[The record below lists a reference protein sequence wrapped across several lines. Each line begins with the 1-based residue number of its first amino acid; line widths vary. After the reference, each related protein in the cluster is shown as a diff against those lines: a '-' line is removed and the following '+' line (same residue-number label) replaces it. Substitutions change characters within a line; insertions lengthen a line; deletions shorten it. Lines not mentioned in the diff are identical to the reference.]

1 MAYKHKIPAPNKNI
15 HSSLGEKRKK
25 KPGSHVTGNI
35 IRKIKDWRLTLMT
48 PFIYIQTVLIIQNAN
63 RAGISVS
70 ACVFVCV
77 HAVIAHADLL
87 RGDDEGGGC
96 SVAAVI

>member
-1 MAYKHKIPAPNKNI
+1 
-15 HSSLGEKRKK
+15 
-25 KPGSHVTGNI
+25 
-35 IRKIKDWRLTLMT
+35 MT

-70 ACVFVCV
+70 ACVFVCA